1 MRQDPRAERSLPAHG
16 AFVVQFGMETD
27 VARGQF
33 VGRVEHVVSGQA
45 THFRTLEACLAFV
58 GRVLADVHGQPCA
71 DVARRG
77 EALETGRDR
86 CHPGAR
92 RAGE

>member
-1 MRQDPRAERSLPAHG
+1 MHQDPSAERLLPAHG
-16 AFVVQFGMETD
+16 AFVMQFGSETE
-27 VARGQF
+27 VTRGQ
-33 VGRVEHVVSGQA
+33 
-45 THFRTLEACLAFV
+45 FV

-86 CHPGAR
+86 CHPCAR

>member
-1 MRQDPRAERSLPAHG
+1 MHQDPSAARPLPAQG
-16 AFVVQFGMETD
+16 AFVVQFGPETD
-27 VARGQF
+27 VAHGQF
-33 VGRVEHVVSGQA
+33 VGRIEHVVSGQA
-45 THFRTLEACLAFV
+45 THFYTLEACLAFV
-58 GRVLADVHGQPCA
+58 GRVLADMHGQPWA

-86 CHPGAR
+86 CHPCAR